1 MMVSVNSEKYDYG
14 VWVSIQKISFCKKM
28 AFFEVNLPLEDRV
41 TTKKQ
46 PYLLQSLSF
55 STNLFSTNSF

>member
-1 MMVSVNSEKYDYG
+1 MMICVNSEKDDYG
-14 VWVSIQKISFCKKM
+14 VWVSIQKKSFCKKICI
-28 AFFEVNLPLEDRV
+28 FEVNLPLEDRV

-55 STNLFSTNSF
+55 SSNAFSTNSF

>member
-1 MMVSVNSEKYDYG
+1 MMISVNPEKYDYG
-14 VWVSIQKISFCKKM
+14 VWVSIQEISFCKKIV
-28 AFFEVNLPLEDRV
+28 FLEVNLPLEDRV

-55 STNLFSTNSF
+55 STISFSTNSF